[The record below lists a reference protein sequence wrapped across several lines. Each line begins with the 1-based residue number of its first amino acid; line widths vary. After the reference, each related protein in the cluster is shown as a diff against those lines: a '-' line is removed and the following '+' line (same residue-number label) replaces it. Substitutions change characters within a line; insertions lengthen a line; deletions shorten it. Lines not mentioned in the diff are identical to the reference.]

1 MIENN
6 GDNKP
11 ELSAAGALAL
21 LQWQSEMGADEA
33 IGDAPLDRFALCKE
47 EQHTAPTN
55 PLRAKAERPPAES
68 APRPAPSRPAAA
80 SMSTDEA
87 VLAARYLAH
96 EARTLDELRRAMDG
110 FEGCGLRAT
119 AKQLVFAAG
128 NPAARLM
135 LIGEAPGRDED
146 LQGFPFVGRAGQLL
160 DKMLAAIGLDRNAE
174 DPEHSAYITNV
185 VPWRPPGNRNPTAAE
200 TAICRPF
207 IDRHMELANPE
218 IVLFL
223 GGVAAK
229 EMYRTQTGI
238 MRLRGKWRQV
248 ETDHGEFRTFATF
261 HPSFLLRSPAQKRL
275 AWRDLLDVRRALDE
289 EDQD

>member
-6 GDNKP
+6 VDGKP
-11 ELSAAGALAL
+11 EMSPEDALAL
-21 LQWQSEMGADEA
+21 LQWQLDMGADEA
-33 IGDAPLDRFALCKE
+33 IGKEPVDRFALCQAARHK
-47 EQHTAPTN
+47 APEN
-55 PLRAKAERPPAES
+55 PLRARPAAAPPRP
-68 APRPAPSRPAAA
+68 APRPAPARPATAA
-80 SMSTDEA
+80 MSTDEA

-96 EARTLDELRRAMDG
+96 EARDLDELKTAMDG
-110 FEGCGLRAT
+110 FEGCGLRVT

-128 NPAARLM
+128 NPRARLM

-160 DKMLAAIGLDRNAE
+160 DKMLAAIGLDRHSE
-174 DPEHSAYITNV
+174 TPETSAYITNV
-185 VPWRPPGNRNPTAAE
+185 VPWRPPGNRNPTPAE
-200 TAICRPF
+200 SAICRPF
-207 IDRHMELANPE
+207 IDRHIELAKPD

-238 MRLRGKWRQV
+238 MRLRGKWRQL
-248 ETDHGEFRTFATF
+248 ETDHGEFKTFCTF

-275 AWRDLLDVRRALDE
+275 AWQDLLTVRAAL
-289 EDQD
+289 EDKG